1 MVGAYIRG
9 MLNMMNKFKQGD
21 TAFIIESKIFIR
33 EVEIIRFS
41 SGMYTVRFKDSGGG
55 IKLKE
60 ERLYRTK
67 DEAEK
72 NTRK

>member
-1 MVGAYIRG
+1 MVLT
-9 MLNMMNKFKQGD
+9 MKNKFKQGD

-67 DEAEK
+67 DEAER
-72 NTRK
+72 NARI